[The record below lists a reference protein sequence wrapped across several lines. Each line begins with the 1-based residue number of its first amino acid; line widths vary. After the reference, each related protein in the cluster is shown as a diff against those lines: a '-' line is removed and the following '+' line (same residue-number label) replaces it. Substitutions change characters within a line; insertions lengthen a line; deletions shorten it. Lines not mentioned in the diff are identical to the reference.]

1 MNLIIFGGFLG
12 SGKTSLILSLAHFLV
27 EKQSPNKQNLVII
40 ENEVGETG
48 IDDKVLKSKGLSVK
62 ELFSGCI
69 CCQLSSD
76 LIITLNDLR
85 EKVDPEWVI
94 IETTGLAY
102 PSKILGTLNKYGK
115 GIESIRIVSV
125 VDAERFEELTEI
137 APVLIKSQISD
148 GNTILVNKIDLVTDK
163 QLKNIEHS
171 VKEVNPKASLY
182 KVSANKN
189 INDSIWK
196 EVAKSNE

>member
-76 LIITLNDLR
+76 LVITLNDLR

-102 PSKILGTLNKYGK
+102 PSKILSTLNKYGK

-163 QLKNIEHS
+163 QLKNIERS
-171 VKEVNPKASLY
+171 VKEVNPKATLY
-182 KVSANKN
+182 KVSANKD